1 MSSFPSAQLQM
12 QPSRRACK
20 VSQSGA
26 ENILCSGRGQTKR
39 AEQLAEVGDESAGGG
54 KMYRTEEQISRTL
67 RPVNILASEEQSAK
81 KKSKW
86 FSGKSKRVVTVI
98 SMRSPQR
105 VVTTY
110 TSENKSLGNGLALKA
125 GRFGCGSNESV

>member
-67 RPVNILASEEQSAK
+67 GPANILASEEQSDK
-81 KKSKW
+81 KNQNG
-86 FSGKSKRVVTVI
+86 FL
-98 SMRSPQR
+98 
-105 VVTTY
+105 
-110 TSENKSLGNGLALKA
+110 ENQK
-125 GRFGCGSNESV
+125 E